1 MEQPQLASID
11 RTSLIGGGGMTR
23 RLKQMDMTSPEHISC
38 HSEDM
43 LLYPKRRPR
52 GMEIYKALAEVMM
65 TQSIG
70 F

>member
-1 MEQPQLASID
+1 MEPQLPSID
-11 RTSLIGGGGMTR
+11 RTSLIGGDGMTR
-23 RLKQMDMTSPEHISC
+23 RLKQMDMTSPQDVSC
-38 HSEDM
+38 HSEAM

-52 GMEIYKALAEVMM
+52 VMEIYEALAEVMM